1 MSKQSRVLKL
11 ISRDSVGVY
20 RSREWMDKGDAL
32 LASSRSLRLSWTLNQ
47 RKLKRALINLHLIT
61 DKDRH
66 LFSTDKHLLGPSLML
81 LGYAAEMY
89 LKAGLATVLHGCS
102 ERLFKF
108 LSSREYGHNL
118 QRIAQ
123 SIYFDLDKES
133 SADLVELKN
142 FIESEGR
149 YPIEADDRNDLI
161 EQSNSLRLRSSNK
174 RYYRRLCRLVE
185 RIARHSADL
194 GGNRRT
200 PASTGT
206 WQYDDD
212 GYISLWSKAGLPPR
226 ITYRLSPE
234 LTLEKEPM
242 LVLREM
248 IRSLP
253 GLNAAWPH
261 CDLYEEVV
269 GTKVALKRRQVI
281 E

>member
-20 RSREWMDKGDAL
+20 RSKEWMEKGDSL
-32 LASSRSLRLSWTLNQ
+32 LASSRELRLSWTLNQ
-47 RKLKRALINLHLIT
+47 RKLKRTLKNLHLIT
-61 DKDRH
+61 EKDRR
-66 LFSTDKHLLGPSLML
+66 LFSSDKHLLGPSYML

-89 LKAGLATVLHGCS
+89 LKAGLATVIHGCS
-102 ERLFKF
+102 EQLFKH
-108 LSSREYGHNL
+108 LSSKEYGHKL
-118 QRIAQ
+118 QKIAQ
-123 SIYFDLDKES
+123 SIYFKLDKES
-133 SADLVELKN
+133 STDLVDLQA

-161 EQSNSLRLRSSNK
+161 NQSNSLRLRSSNK
-174 RYYRRLCRLVE
+174 TYYRRLCRLVE

-212 GYISLWSKAGLPPR
+212 GYISLWLKTGLPPR
-226 ITYRLSPE
+226 ITYRLSQK
-234 LTLEKEPM
+234 LTLEREPM
-242 LVLREM
+242 VVLREM

-269 GTKVALKRRQVI
+269 GAKVALKRRQII